1 MLRLYS
7 VSRTEMIVR
16 SMEPA
21 LRAMSGQYA
30 IPAAYILAV
39 LRKEIAEIDLGDP
52 LADLAVRLYW
62 ARYGLRKALCRL
74 GLTRSPVPRLRRG
87 VFGKRD
93 SSTGYAQIF
102 AFVGINA
109 VNFALDRGLD
119 TPEGLG
125 IPGDRRLSPDDP
137 EDLRSIW
144 FRLQRD
150 RLFNAR
156 LAILNLIS
164 AAEEMNGHTD
174 FLQYTPEEVQRT
186 LTRYNA
192 DVRHITA
199 YGREVY
205 RYYTDFVAS
214 AI

>member
-7 VSRTEMIVR
+7 VPRTERILR
-16 SMEPA
+16 SLEPE
-21 LRAMSGQYA
+21 LRAISGQYG
-30 IPAAYILAV
+30 IPPAYILAV

-52 LADLAVRLYW
+52 LADLAVRFYW
-62 ARYGLRKALCRL
+62 ARYGLRKALCRAGIL
-74 GLTRSPVPRLRRG
+74 RSPVPRIRRG

-109 VNFALDRGLD
+109 VNYALDRGLD
-119 TPEGLG
+119 TPAGLG
-125 IPGDRRLSPDDP
+125 VPGERRLRPDEA
-137 EDLRSIW
+137 EDLRRIW

-164 AAEEMNGHTD
+164 AGEEMNGHAD
-174 FLQYTPEEVQRT
+174 FSRYGPEEIQRT

-192 DVRHITA
+192 DVRHVTA

-205 RYYTDFVAS
+205 RYYTEFA
-214 AI
+214 AM

>member
-7 VSRTEMIVR
+7 VPRTEKILR
-16 SMEPA
+16 SLEPE
-21 LRAMSGQYA
+21 LRAMSGQYG
-30 IPAAYILAV
+30 IPPAYILAV

-52 LADLAVRLYW
+52 LADLAVRFYW
-62 ARYGLRKALCRL
+62 ARYALRKVMCRAGIL
-74 GLTRSPVPRLRRG
+74 RSPVPRLRRG
-87 VFGKRD
+87 VLGKRD

-109 VNFALDRGLD
+109 VNYALDRGLD
-119 TPEGLG
+119 TPAGLG
-125 IPGDRRLSPDDP
+125 VPDDRRLRPDEA

-144 FRLQRD
+144 LRLQRD

-156 LAILNLIS
+156 LAILNLM
-164 AAEEMNGHTD
+164 AAGEEMNGHAD
-174 FLQYTPEEVQRT
+174 FSRYGPEEIQRT

-205 RYYTDFVAS
+205 RYYTEFA
-214 AI
+214 AL